1 MMDPRQPPSFP
12 PTAGFPPAGS
22 PLAGSLCALVTPF
35 DETSEQRLNLDLFQ
49 TLAERQRDNGT
60 TALVPC
66 GTTGETP
73 TLDDTEFEAMI
84 RASVEVVRG
93 TTVKVIAGT
102 GSNSTREACRLTER
116 AAELGVD
123 GCLIVIPYYNKPSPA
138 GVIRHFQELDRIG
151 IPLILYNI
159 PGRTGINVSPETIRA
174 IAERCP
180 QLVSVK
186 AANGDL
192 EEISETCLIRSS
204 QGPLSVL
211 SGDDALTLPILSLGG
226 TGVVSVIANLLPRT
240 TAALVERF
248 SVGDITTARAIH
260 HATLP
265 LARALL
271 KLGPN
276 PTPIKALLSLG
287 GYRVG
292 NGRLPLVPLAD
303 AALAQLRAVAQQTRG
318 ALCAATL
325 AYDEVLDRIAL

>member
-1 MMDPRQPPSFP
+1 MTPPQPP
-12 PTAGFPPAGS
+12 TS
-22 PLAGSLCALVTPF
+22 PLSLTGSLCALVAPF
-35 DETSEQRLNLDLFQ
+35 DESPSQRLNLDLFQ

-73 TLDDTEFEAMI
+73 TLNDDEFEAMI
-84 RASVEVVRG
+84 RTSVAVTRG
-93 TTVKVIAGT
+93 TAVKVIAGT

-138 GVIRHFQELDRIG
+138 GIIRHFQELDRIG
-151 IPLILYNI
+151 IPLVLYNI
-159 PGRTGINVSPETIRA
+159 PGRTGINVSPDTIRA
-174 IAERCP
+174 VAERCP
-180 QLVSVK
+180 QLIAVK

-204 QGPLSVL
+204 RGPLNVL
-211 SGDDALTLPILSLGG
+211 SGDDSLTLPILSLGG

-248 SVGDITTARAIH
+248 SVGDIATAQAIH

-292 NGRLPLVPLAD
+292 DGRLPLVPLSD
-303 AALAQLRAVAQQTRG
+303 SALTQLRVVAQHTRE
-318 ALCAATL
+318 ALRAASFS
-325 AYDEVLDRIAL
+325 YDEVLDRIAL

>member
-1 MMDPRQPPSFP
+1 MTPPHQSP
-12 PTAGFPPAGS
+12 SHLPLVGS

-35 DETSEQRLNLDLFQ
+35 DETPEQRLNLDLFH

-73 TLDDTEFEAMI
+73 TLDDTEFEAII
-84 RASVEVVRG
+84 RASVEVVRD
-93 TTVKVIAGT
+93 TSVKVIAGT

-123 GCLIVIPYYNKPSPA
+123 GCLIVTPYYNKPSPA

-151 IPLILYNI
+151 IPLVLYNS
-159 PGRTGINVSPETIRA
+159 PGRTGINISPETIRA
-174 IAERCP
+174 IAEQCP
-180 QLVSVK
+180 RLISVK

-192 EEISETCLIRSS
+192 EEISETCLIRTA

-211 SGDDALTLPILSLGG
+211 SGDDALTLPILSIGG
-226 TGVVSVIANLLPRT
+226 MGVVSVIANLLPRT

-248 SVGDITTARAIH
+248 SVGDITSARAIH

-292 NGRLPLVPLAD
+292 NGRLPLVPLTD
-303 AALAQLRAVAQQTRG
+303 AALTQLRAVAQQTRD
-318 ALCAATL
+318 ALRAATF
-325 AYDEVLDRIAL
+325 AYDEVLDRIAV